1 LLGFFGVVS
10 PYLDLPIAL
19 GSTFYLNKLQE
30 EA

>member
-10 PYLDLPIAL
+10 PYLDFPLAS
-19 GSTFYLNKLQE
+19 GSTFYPNKLKE